1 MKRDFSLFTG
11 LLKTARNGDDMV
23 MTGIASSTVRDRHGD
38 TMTPKALESMLRSAD
53 GMTIYLNHSYNVPE
67 DVAGTVRKAWID
79 KSAGDLHDLH
89 FEIGINGENPR
100 AVQAFN
106 AIDKGT
112 KLGLSIGAM
121 IPEGG
126 AKRTKGGSYVIDEV
140 ELLETSIVSIPA
152 NPRSWVEYARKS
164 LMTKS
169 DIPEVDEADLEG
181 DGSGEA
187 LPPVEDDPNV
197 QHEPVVERTYAAK
210 KGHEHPHAHAH
221 SHDHQH
227 WDGIKHAHPHAHTH
241 AHAHADDHEH
251 VDDMQ
256 GPEHNHYHEGSWED
270 GHGHDSETSKSM
282 EIEHLAEHLAS
293 HSEATV
299 QASGAVEHFPHCNDQ
314 CDPTTNTH
322 YLESLLPEG
331 DGPAAE
337 PVQDLA
343 DAVSVL
349 NTSEDPDITKSKVTV
364 WPSGKVSV
372 ETPAPSQEAT
382 PQAEPEIED
391 APDALSAQLGE
402 MSKDLEPDVIR
413 LLGPTV
419 MASLQTSTD
428 MLGALV
434 AVVEKA
440 VIRAESAERER
451 DEVVKAAATLTETV
465 EAFITRVA
473 ATPRGR
479 RAVAREIPQTAK
491 ALEGIRDSGLYSD
504 QFMDMLQKGVT
515 Q

>member
-11 LLKTARNGDDMV
+11 LLKTARHGDDMV

-38 TMTPKALESMLRSAD
+38 TMTPKALESMLKSAD

-67 DVAGTVRKAWID
+67 DVAGTVRSAWID

-89 FEIGINGENPR
+89 FEIGMNGENPR

-106 AIDKGT
+106 AIEKGT

-126 AKRTKGGSYVIDEV
+126 AKRTKSGSYVIDEV

-169 DIPEVDEADLEG
+169 DIPELDEEVIEG

-187 LPPVEDDPNV
+187 LPPVEDDPHV

-221 SHDHQH
+221 AHDHEH

-241 AHAHADDHEH
+241 AHAHGDEHEH

-256 GPEHNHYHEGSWED
+256 GDAHNHYHSGAFEED
-270 GHGHDSETSKSM
+270 HGHDSDTSKSF
-282 EIEHLAEHLAS
+282 EIEDLAAHLAS
-293 HSEATV
+293 HNEAAV
-299 QASGAVEHFPHCNDQ
+299 KAAGVVEHFPQCNDQ

-322 YLESLLPEG
+322 HFESLMPEG
-331 DGPAAE
+331 EGSPAVPA
-337 PVQDLA
+337 QDLG
-343 DAVSVL
+343 DAVSVINSTDDL
-349 NTSEDPDITKSKVTV
+349 DTTKSKVTV

-428 MLGALV
+428 MIGALV
-434 AVVEKA
+434 VAVEKA
-440 VIRAESAERER
+440 VTRADAAERER

-479 RAVAREIPQTAK
+479 RAVAREIPQTVK
-491 ALEGIRDSGLYSD
+491 ALEGIRGSGLYSD
-504 QFMDMLQKGVT
+504 QFMDILEKGT
-515 Q
+515 PQ